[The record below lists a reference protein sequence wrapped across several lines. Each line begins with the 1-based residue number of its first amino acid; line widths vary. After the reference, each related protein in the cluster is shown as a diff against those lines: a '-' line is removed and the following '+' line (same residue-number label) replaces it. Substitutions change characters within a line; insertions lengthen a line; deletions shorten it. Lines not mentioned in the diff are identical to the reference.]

1 MNIFKKASFDAQK
14 IPLVMMMK
22 WPLTGRSNHG
32 HNNELQHKLREST
45 YARSLA
51 GTYWSRGDDHCQWS
65 KMEKYLTKIFVTI
78 PGWNWGKRRLHQ
90 PTFTQWSGKGLKNYC
105 RFNLL
110 RKHKA
115 ATKSFWKRVWVQF
128 PIYQVLAGALESHW
142 NALKDDEV
150 YKREINADP
159 TIFRMRSSSA
169 YCSCRQCLL
178 HCIICFVLPLI
189 VIANAIIIISVI
201 IIVTL
206 ISVIIIKLQ
215 SGGLK

>member
-1 MNIFKKASFDAQK
+1 MDTIMNYNTSSGSQ
-14 IPLVMMMK
+14 VMPEAWLERTGAEVVEWYWAALM
-22 WPLTGRSNHG
+22 LTGQEIDGSCTH
-32 HNNELQHKLREST
+32 
-45 YARSLA
+45 
-51 GTYWSRGDDHCQWS
+51 
-65 KMEKYLTKIFVTI
+65 

-169 YCSCRQCLL
+169 YCSCQQCLL